1 MCVTIEPGLYVRA
14 DDESAPAAFRGL
26 GMRIEDDLL
35 VNEDGMAPEII
46 SHEAAKSVEDIEALV
61 GSGDNSAPGGLF
73 ARPDSSAPIAS
84 VV

>member
-14 DDESAPAAFRGL
+14 DDETAPAAFRGL

-35 VNEDGMAPEII
+35 VTADGAAPEVI
-46 SHEAAKSVEDIEALV
+46 SHEAAKSIEDVEALV
-61 GSGDNSAPGGLF
+61 GSGDSSAPGGLF
-73 ARPDSSAPIAS
+73 GRPHSSVPIAS